1 MRLKTRFLAN
11 LEDIFFDLS
20 KKKPTNKGKSV
31 SAADMIS
38 LGDSWLSFAIKE
50 KLIEPMK
57 GVEVQ
62 DWYKGLSDKWKV
74 RMCFIVSKLGMLFCL
89 FGGSFHDL
97 ECLRFISAGT
107 MLENKLLRVKRGLF
121 HTDGGAW

>member
-11 LEDIFFDLS
+11 LEDIVFDLS
-20 KKKPTNKGKSV
+20 KKKPTNKGKSG
-31 SAADMIS
+31 SADMIS

-57 GVEVQ
+57 GVEYQ

>member
-1 MRLKTRFLAN
+1 MAN

-20 KKKPTNKGKSV
+20 KPTKKGKKG

-57 GVEVQ
+57 GVEDH

-74 RMCFIVSKLGMLFCL
+74 RMCFIVFELGMIF
-89 FGGSFHDL
+89 SWEVHFHDL

-107 MLENKLLRVKRGLF
+107 MLENKLLTVKRGLF
-121 HTDGGAW
+121 HTDGAAWL

>member
-1 MRLKTRFLAN
+1 MSSQGKRVRLKTRFLAN
-11 LEDIFFDLS
+11 LEDIFLNLS
-20 KKKPTNKGKSV
+20 KPTSKGKKE

-62 DWYKGLSDKWKV
+62 DWYKGLSDKWKELCW
-74 RMCFIVSKLGMLFCL
+74 RTS
-89 FGGSFHDL
+89 S
-97 ECLRFISAGT
+97 
-107 MLENKLLRVKRGLF
+107 
-121 HTDGGAW
+121 